1 MLSKVGFEPITFGV
15 IESSVATTQ
24 TTSPPVQP
32 NPVNPVSWELQIRF
46 ILMNT
51 FSAMMTVQTMY

>member
-32 NPVNPVSWELQIRF
+32 NPVNPVS
-46 ILMNT
+46 
-51 FSAMMTVQTMY
+51 